1 MITQL
6 RQYWPLMS
14 RVDKAL
20 IIILGATALLT
31 LVLLIAQ
38 PSFRG
43 LGGTLSTT
51 AIWLLTVGLA
61 IREVEARLLRHTI
74 KALLELLGRKET
86 HPENQ

>member
-1 MITQL
+1 MKQL
-6 RQYWPLMS
+6 RTYWPFIG
-14 RVDKAL
+14 RADKAL

-31 LVLLIAQ
+31 LVFFIAQ

-43 LGGTLSTT
+43 LGATLSTT

-74 KALLELLGRKET
+74 KALLELIGRKANR
-86 HPENQ
+86 HENQ